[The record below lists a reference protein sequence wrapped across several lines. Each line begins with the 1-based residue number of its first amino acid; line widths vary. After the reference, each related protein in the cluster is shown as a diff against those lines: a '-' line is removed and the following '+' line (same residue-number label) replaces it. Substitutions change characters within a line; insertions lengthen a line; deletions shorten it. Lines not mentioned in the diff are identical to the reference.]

1 MTLPPFQ
8 HKVLTRMNVRTAE
21 FAKFG
26 PIPPGW
32 MESRLDLF
40 ERYCLPTMA
49 AQTCQNF
56 EWILICD
63 SGTEPHVLERLRS
76 YGTNIS
82 LLLVP
87 PKEDGGKTNWY
98 WNRTVGKIAPETEI
112 VVTTRLDNDDGLHRR
127 AIERVQE
134 HIADFVDSG
143 QERLVHSFPHGYRLA
158 AQTGQVYATTRPKGP
173 FLSLLE
179 RRGKGAPLGALCMNH
194 MRVRDRFPTVQDE
207 ELRGY
212 VQVIHGGNLV
222 NALRDDDELV
232 DASVLGDDFPVRH

>member
-8 HKVLTRMNVRTAE
+8 HKVLTRVNVRTVGFAE
-21 FAKFG
+21 YG
-26 PIPPGW
+26 PIAPGW

-49 AQTCQNF
+49 AQTCQDF

-63 SGTEPHVLERLRS
+63 SETEPDVLERLRS

-82 LLLVP
+82 LLLLP
-87 PKEDGGKTNWY
+87 AQEDATKTGWR
-98 WNRTVGKIAPETEI
+98 WSRTVANLEPDTEI

-134 HIADFVDSG
+134 HIAEFVESG
-143 QERLVHSFPHGYRLA
+143 QERHVHSFLHGYKLA
-158 AQTGQVYATTRPKGP
+158 TETGQVYTTTRYNSP

-179 RRGKGAPLGALCMNH
+179 RRSEVAPVGALCMNH
-194 MRVRDRFPTVQDE
+194 TRLPDRFPTTQDE

-212 VQVIHGGNLV
+212 VQVIHGGNLS
-222 NALRDDDELV
+222 NSLRDGDELV
-232 DASVLGDDFPVRH
+232 DASVLGDDFPLRR